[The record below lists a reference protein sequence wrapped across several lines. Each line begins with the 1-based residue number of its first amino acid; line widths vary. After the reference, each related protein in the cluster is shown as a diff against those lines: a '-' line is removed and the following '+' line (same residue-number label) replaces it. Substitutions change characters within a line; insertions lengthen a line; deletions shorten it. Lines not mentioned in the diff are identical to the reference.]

1 MGLFDDIKTESSKLP
16 GVKCG
21 VTRALVELGQDDSK
35 LAADLQRALDDS
47 TIYGTT
53 ISDVLRKRGLHVT
66 GYTIQ
71 RHRRKICSC
80 DRADGK

>member
-1 MGLFDDIKTESSKLP
+1 MSLFDDIKTEAAKFP

-21 VTRALVELGQDDSK
+21 VTRALEELGQDDLK
-35 LAADLQRALDDS
+35 LADDLQRALDDQ

-53 ISDVLRKRGLHVT
+53 ISDVLRRRGLHVT